1 MRRNLRRTG
10 LGLLG
15 AFVTLT
21 IASLVFN
28 AFTVPP
34 RTTSAPSGA
43 DVQVAGHRI
52 HYERWGDHGSPI
64 VLVGGFAEWSYSWSL
79 VGPLLGRDHVVYAL
93 DLPGYGY
100 SQYTGRYTLADQ
112 TETVAGFIQA
122 LNLDRPALVGHSLG
136 AAVVGSVGLHRPGLV
151 SGVLFADGDA
161 LPFNGGQ
168 SAPPS
173 WVVRSPYVRSL
184 YRIGTR
190 WSWLDEQIVKSQCGS
205 VCAGYS
211 PGLVDT
217 WMRPMRQGDAEDA
230 MLDMARAPMLHLTPE
245 QIQSIRVPRAIIW
258 GAEDATSGGSLADA
272 KRNLHDPPTI
282 VIPKAAHLS
291 MIADPPAFAQAVRDS
306 ISRM

>member
-21 IASLVFN
+21 IASLVVN
-28 AFTVPP
+28 ALTVPP
-34 RTTSAPSGA
+34 RTTSAPSGS
-43 DVQVAGHRI
+43 DLQVAGHRI

-136 AAVVGSVGLHRPGLV
+136 AAVVGSVGLRRPGLV
-151 SGVLFADGDA
+151 SGVVFADGDA

-211 PGLVDT
+211 PGSWTPGCGPCGRATPRTRCST
-217 WMRPMRQGDAEDA
+217 WLARPCCTSRPSRSSRSGC
-230 MLDMARAPMLHLTPE
+230 RGPSSGAPRTRPPA
-245 QIQSIRVPRAIIW
+245 VPR
-258 GAEDATSGGSLADA
+258 GRETQ
-272 KRNLHDPPTI
+272 
-282 VIPKAAHLS
+282 
-291 MIADPPAFAQAVRDS
+291 PA
-306 ISRM
+306 